1 MENDFELEQVSVRL
15 VKDSPLYSD
24 RKNHNGRKCSENNWK
39 GINDAIRQ
47 RAVMH
52 SKS

>member
-24 RKNHNGRKCSENNWK
+24 ERIITAE
-39 GINDAIRQ
+39 
-47 RAVMH
+47 
-52 SKS
+52 

>member
-24 RKNHNGRKCSENNWK
+24 ERIITAES
-39 GINDAIRQ
+39 
-47 RAVMH
+47 AVKIIGKELMTQLDREQLCYA
-52 SKS
+52 